1 MTTPAFSDDDRHF
14 MRVAL
19 SLSKRGLGN
28 VWPNPSVGCV
38 LISPQGTIVGRGF
51 TKPGGRPHAERVAL
65 DEAGDKARNATAYVT
80 LEPCS
85 HFGVSP
91 PCAEG
96 LIEAC
101 VKRVVSALEDPDDRV
116 SGRGHDML
124 RNAGIIVDVGL
135 YSDEASRIN
144 SGFLSRILFGRPMVT
159 LKLASTMDG
168 RSATQSGES
177 KWITG
182 SVAREHGH
190 LLRANHDAILVGAST
205 VLADNPTLTCR
216 IAGRF
221 EQSPV
226 RIILDRKGEVPLSA
240 NMVTSAN
247 NVPTWVVTTDALLR
261 EVSEKFAETGVKV
274 VSARCENDHF
284 DLNDVMKCLGKQ
296 GVTRVLVE
304 SGGILAASLV
314 RDNLVDHIVHFSAPS
329 IIGADG
335 KAMIADLGFDR
346 LSVISRFRRVSVR
359 EVGED
364 IVTTY
369 EKITD

>member
-19 SLSKRGLGN
+19 SLSKRGMGN

-38 LISPQGTIVGRGF
+38 LVAPQGTIVGRGF

-65 DEAGDKARNATAYVT
+65 DEAAEKARNATAYVT

-91 PCAEG
+91 PCAAG
-96 LIEAC
+96 LIEAG

-124 RNAGIIVDVGL
+124 RDAGIIVDVGL
-135 YSDEASRIN
+135 YGDEARRIN
-144 SGFLSRILFGRPMVT
+144 SGFLSRILSGRPTVT

-168 RSATQSGES
+168 RSATKSGES

-182 SVAREHGH
+182 SAAREQGH
-190 LLRANHDAILVGAST
+190 LLRANHDAILVGANT
-205 VLADNPTLTCR
+205 VLADDPTLTCR
-216 IAGRF
+216 IAGRH

-226 RIILDRKGEVPLSA
+226 RIILDRKGEVSLSA
-240 NMVTSAN
+240 AMVISAN
-247 NVPTWVVTTDALLR
+247 NVPTWVVTSDALLR
-261 EVSEKFAETGVKV
+261 EVSEKFAETGVKIL
-274 VSARCENDHF
+274 SARCENDHF
-284 DLNDVMKCLGKQ
+284 DLNDVMKRLGEM
-296 GVTRVLVE
+296 GLTRVLVE

-314 RDNLVDHIVHFSAPS
+314 RDNLVDRIVHFSAPS
-329 IIGADG
+329 VIGADG
-335 KAMIADLGFDR
+335 KAMIADLGFGR
-346 LSVISRFRRVSVR
+346 LSDISRFLRVSIR
-359 EVGED
+359 LVGED
-364 IVTTY
+364 IMANY